1 MLGFLIP
8 KKLSNDDC
16 KCEELNQ
23 QFKILLSHFMKLNIL
38 ATNHCDNA
46 LTISGVFCKVSASP
60 IYLGSNH
67 LIERNIDL
75 MSFFSLFGYSKVQR
89 SFLCS
94 QNNVDI
100 E

>member
-46 LTISGVFCKVSASP
+46 LTISGVFAK
-60 IYLGSNH
+60 
-67 LIERNIDL
+67 
-75 MSFFSLFGYSKVQR
+75 
-89 SFLCS
+89 
-94 QNNVDI
+94 
-100 E
+100 